1 MMIVGLV
8 GVFALGALVLASGAA
23 GGQTP
28 PADEPESYRS
38 ENLRSPTPATLRGAR
53 VVSTPEAEAI
63 WKDGSTAFIDVLPHA
78 PRPPDLPSGTLWRGQ
93 HRLNIP
99 GSIWLADTGYAE
111 LSAAA
116 ENYLRSGL
124 ARATGGNRAMPVL
137 IYCLRECWMSW
148 NAARR
153 ALSWGYTAVIW
164 YPDGT
169 DGWQDAGLPLE
180 RATPAPAFGDG
191 NSPPDPAR

>member
-1 MMIVGLV
+1 MIDRAFGLV
-8 GVFALGALVLASGAA
+8 LLGLLTFASGASP
-23 GGQTP
+23 GEDLSV
-28 PADEPESYRS
+28 PAPDSYRR
-38 ENLRSPTPATLRGAR
+38 ENLRAPTPASLPGAR
-53 VVSTPEAEAI
+53 VVSTPEAQAI
-63 WKDGSTAFIDVLPHA
+63 WREGSAAFIDVLPHA

-99 GSIWLADTGYAE
+99 GSIWLADTGYGE
-111 LSAAA
+111 LSATA

-124 ARATGGNRAMPVL
+124 ERATGGNRAMPLV
-137 IYCLRECWMSW
+137 IYCLRDCWMSW

-169 DGWQDAGLPLE
+169 DGWQDAGLPLQP
-180 RATPAPAFGDG
+180 ATPAPV
-191 NSPPDPAR
+191 PAE